1 MPDQTNPKNLPDDKI
16 SPSEYVRLEADL
28 IADST
33 AENLNAQ
40 KKTILIYCWSY
51 DLLLDISNELKS
63 VLEPEVEV
71 LITTDRTVAEKL
83 IKSGEIDLLLH
94 GPFSSNLSYTSTS
107 AKQQDEPLSV
117 LGSALIMLRSSSND
131 IVPWIKDPDHSRH
144 LTTAMSRLN
153 GHRSAT
159 DHQSY

>member
-1 MPDQTNPKNLPDDKI
+1 MPDQPSPKNLPEDEI

-28 IADST
+28 IADSAT
-33 AENLNAQ
+33 ENLGEP

-71 LITTDRTVAEKL
+71 LITTDRTIAQKL

-94 GPFSSNLSYTSTS
+94 GPVTSNLSYIS
-107 AKQQDEPLSV
+107 ASEEDKSLQA
-117 LGSALIMLRSSSND
+117 LGSALIMLHSSNND
-131 IVPWIKDPDHSRH
+131 IVPWIKDPNHSRH

-153 GHRSAT
+153 GSRHE
-159 DHQSY
+159 

>member
-1 MPDQTNPKNLPDDKI
+1 MSDQTNPKNLPDDKI

-33 AENLNAQ
+33 ADNLNAQ

-71 LITTDRTVAEKL
+71 LITTDRTVAQKL

-94 GPFSSNLSYTSTS
+94 GPFSSNLSYASVVE
-107 AKQQDEPLSV
+107 QDESNPA
-117 LGSALIMLRSSSND
+117 LGSALIMLHSSNND

-144 LTTAMSRLN
+144 LTTAMIRLN
-153 GHRSAT
+153 GNPNAK

>member
-1 MPDQTNPKNLPDDKI
+1 MPDQSNPKNLPDDNT

-28 IADST
+28 IAGST
-33 AENLNAQ
+33 AENLQAQ
-40 KKTILIYCWSY
+40 KKTILIYCWSH

-71 LITTDRTVAEKL
+71 LITTDRTVAQKL

-94 GPFSSNLSYTSTS
+94 GPFTSNLSYPS
-107 AKQQDEPLSV
+107 AIEQDEFLPA
-117 LGSALIMLRSSSND
+117 LGSALIMLQSSNED
-131 IVPWIKDPDHSRH
+131 IVSWIKDPDHSRH

-153 GHRSAT
+153 GNRNAKG
-159 DHQSY
+159 HQSY

>member
-1 MPDQTNPKNLPDDKI
+1 MPDQPSQKNLSDDKI

-33 AENLNAQ
+33 TDNLSAQ

-71 LITTDRTVAEKL
+71 LITTDRTVAQKL

-94 GPFSSNLSYTSTS
+94 GPVTSNLSYTSALEEDKS
-107 AKQQDEPLSV
+107 LQA
-117 LGSALIMLRSSSND
+117 LGSALIMLHSSNKD
-131 IVPWIKDPDHSRH
+131 IVPWIKDPDHSKH

-153 GHRSAT
+153 GNRSAK
-159 DHQSY
+159 DHHSY